1 MKWILIVVGVIAG
14 LVALMAIIGALMP
27 KGHTASRT
35 AVINKAPEVLWQ
47 TMTDCAAFPQWRT
60 DIKSVEVLPDRDGHK
75 LWREDGKNGKMTLEA
90 IEASPPS
97 RLVLK
102 IADPDLPFGGTWTYE
117 LQASGAGTRVTITED
132 GEVYNPIF
140 RFMGRVFFSPSASI
154 ETYLKALGKKHD
166 EDVQFSSSS

>member
-14 LVALMAIIGALMP
+14 LIALMAIIGSLLP

-35 AVINKAPEVLWQ
+35 TVINKPPDVLWQ

-60 DIKSVEVLPDRDGHK
+60 DVKSVEVLPDRDGHK
-75 LWREDGKNGKMTLEA
+75 LWREDGKNGKMTLET

-97 RLVLK
+97 RLVLR
-102 IADPDLPFGGTWTYE
+102 IADPDLPFGGKWTYD
-117 LQASGAGTRVTITED
+117 LQPTLGGSRVTITED

-140 RFMGRVFFSPSASI
+140 RFMSHIFFSQSASI
-154 ETYLKALGKKHD
+154 ETYLKALGKKYG
-166 EDVQFSSSS
+166 EDVQLSSSS